1 MVFIILVATILV
13 AVGIEVL
20 FLRKKRALAHVNEH
34 SSSPVVF
41 NRSSLEI
48 PEGYHFSPG
57 HTWAKEDSGK
67 LNIGIDAF
75 VLKALGNLKIDK
87 LTPAGNSI
95 KKGDVIFEATAN
107 SKRVKFR
114 SPVDGKNDF
123 VNNKIIGKQLTDVYG
138 ENWGVKVTAGSDQ
151 IARLLSDGAALDWMK
166 SEFRRLK
173 DFLSFNSFKAEPIG
187 ATMYDGGNVV
197 EGVVSDFD
205 EDLVVEFEENFLTF

>member
-20 FLRKKRALAHVNEH
+20 FLRKKRVLAHVNEH

-48 PEGYHFSPG
+48 PEGYYFSPG

-87 LTPAGNSI
+87 LTPAGNSV

-114 SPVDGKNDF
+114 SPVDGTIDF

-138 ENWGVKVTAGSDQ
+138 DNWGVKVTAGSDQ
-151 IARLLSDGAALDWMK
+151 ISRLLSDGAALDWMK

-205 EDLVVEFEENFLTF
+205 DDLVVEFEENFLTF

>member
-1 MVFIILVATILV
+1 MVFFILLATILV

-20 FLRKKRALAHVNEH
+20 FLRKKRALSSVNEH
-34 SSSPVVF
+34 SSSPAVF
-41 NRSSLEI
+41 NKSSLEI
-48 PEGYHFSPG
+48 PEGYYFSPG

-67 LNIGIDAF
+67 LKIGIDAF

-87 LTPAGNSI
+87 LVPAGNSI
-95 KKGDVIFEATAN
+95 KKGDVIFEGTAN

-114 SPVDGKNDF
+114 SPVDGKIES
-123 VNNKIIGKQLTDVYG
+123 VNHRVIGKELSDVYG
-138 ENWGVKVTAGSDQ
+138 ENWGVTMISNSDQ
-151 IARLLSDGAALDWMK
+151 VSRLLSDGAALDWMK

-173 DFLSFNSFKAEPIG
+173 DFLSFNSFKAEPVG

-205 EDLVVEFEENFLTF
+205 DDLVIEFEENFLTF

>member
-1 MVFIILVATILV
+1 MIFILLAATILV
-13 AVGIEVL
+13 AVGVEVL
-20 FLRKKRALAHVNEH
+20 FLRKKRVLAPVNEN

-41 NRSSLEI
+41 NKSSLEI
-48 PEGYHFSPG
+48 PEGYYFSPG

-67 LNIGIDAF
+67 LKIGIDAF

-87 LTPAGNSI
+87 LTPAGNSVR
-95 KKGDVIFEATAN
+95 KGDVIFEATSN

-114 SPVDGKNDF
+114 SPVDGTIDF
-123 VNNKIIGKQLTDVYG
+123 VNNKIIGKNLNDVYG
-138 ENWGVKVTAGSDQ
+138 ENWGVKMTAGSDQ
-151 IARLLSDGAALDWMK
+151 ICRLLSDGAALDWMK

-173 DFLSFNSFKAEPIG
+173 DFLSFNSFKAEPVG

-205 EDLVVEFEENFLTF
+205 DDLVIEFEENFLTF